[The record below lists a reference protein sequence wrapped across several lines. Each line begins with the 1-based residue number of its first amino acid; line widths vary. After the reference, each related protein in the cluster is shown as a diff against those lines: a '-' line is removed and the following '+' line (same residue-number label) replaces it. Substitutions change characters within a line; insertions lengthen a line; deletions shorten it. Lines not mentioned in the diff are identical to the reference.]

1 MKKSIIKNIES
12 KHDDSFVWLHAGGYA
27 NASSMATIVSDIA
40 ATGTTVSAAY
50 GGDGGGGA
58 GGGAGG
64 GGGGGAG

>member
-1 MKKSIIKNIES
+1 MFTLL
-12 KHDDSFVWLHAGGYA
+12 DDSFVWMYAGGHT
-27 NASSMATIVSDIA
+27 NISSMASVVSDIV